1 MKLIIYSI
9 KPSKDVLK
17 SIEKLEKSHKNKIK
31 EFINILKINSLPDS
45 YDIKKVSGRYPP
57 QFRVRFGKFRLIYM
71 IDNNEKIIYLL
82 ILERREQ
89 VYKK

>member
-9 KPSKDVLK
+9 EPSKDVLK
-17 SIEKLEKSHKNKIK
+17 SIKKLEKSHKNKIK
-31 EFINILKINSLPDS
+31 EFINILKLNPLPDG
-45 YDIKKVSGRYPP
+45 YDIIKMSGRHPP

-82 ILERREQ
+82 KLERREQ

>member
-1 MKLIIYSI
+1 VELIIYKI

-17 SIEKLEKSHKNKIK
+17 NIKKLEKSQNNKIR
-31 EFINILKINSLPDS
+31 EFITLLKLNPLPDG
-45 YDIKKVSGRYPP
+45 YDIKKMSGKHPP

-82 ILERREQ
+82 KLERREQ

>member
-1 MKLIIYSI
+1 MELIIYKI

-17 SIEKLEKSHKNKIK
+17 NIKKLEKSQKSKIR
-31 EFINILKINSLPDS
+31 EFITLLKLNPIPNCH
-45 YDIKKVSGRYPP
+45 DIKKMSSRHPP

-71 IDNNEKIIYLL
+71 IDNNKKIIYLL
-82 ILERREQ
+82 KLERREQ